1 MIQVQFQLID
11 NLIKKRPSVQRRR
24 AQIEPNG
31 ALFPAQGA
39 FERLRFP
46 FEQSLFPLFL
56 HVWKAG
62 QKEHP
67 TFWSKFRV

>member
-1 MIQVQFQLID
+1 MIQVQFQLSD
-11 NLIKKRPSVQRRR
+11 NFIKKRPSVQRRR

-31 ALFPAQGA
+31 NLFPDQGA
-39 FERLRFP
+39 SEGLRFF

-67 TFWSKFRV
+67 T